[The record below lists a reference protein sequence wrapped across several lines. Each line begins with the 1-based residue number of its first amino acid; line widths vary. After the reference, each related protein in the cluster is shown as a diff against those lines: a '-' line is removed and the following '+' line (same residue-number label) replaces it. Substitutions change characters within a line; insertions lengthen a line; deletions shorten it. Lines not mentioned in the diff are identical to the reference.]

1 MQNKGYSTDWF
12 DKLKSSNNI
21 VNVISGYLT
30 LNRKGGT
37 YWACC
42 PFHHEKTP
50 SFAVNEAGQFYHCFG
65 CGESGDV
72 IKFISK
78 MEGTSYFEA
87 AKILAERCG
96 MEIPMF
102 NADDDYFKKRKH
114 LELLQNIC
122 RDSAIFYNKVLNSP
136 QGKKAM
142 EYLKGRGVLQS
153 TITKLGLGYSPNWKE
168 LVDYLKNKGYKT
180 DDIVE
185 SGVCKQGE
193 DGRIFDEMGF
203 RVVFP
208 VIDHAGKV
216 VGFSGRSMDKN
227 AMAKYKNTR
236 ATPLFN
242 KSSNIYCINFLK
254 KARLEKNYAILVE
267 GQMDVVTL
275 HQAGFNNAIAT
286 MGTAFNKNHVQ
297 TLSRF
302 VDSVIVCFD
311 GDNAG
316 KKATVKSLEP
326 LLDEGFEIKVLS
338 LPEGLD
344 PDEYIK
350 KYGAEGYQ
358 KLIDNSLPVYEFEI
372 RHEAEKLDLTNR
384 DNISKF
390 IDNCLIIIQKMKKE
404 SEKQVYLSLVANLS
418 GVPRE
423 TITRQ
428 LNLLKNTGQ
437 VETKSQAEE
446 PMQVAQT
453 KNYKAEQFI
462 LASVLHKK
470 PYATGVESGD
480 FVNNNFKSFYE
491 YLKNNNFPMVSSV
504 FDSYDV
510 DQNPDIKSLIDYD
523 FSKIS
528 NPEKEFAGCLN
539 TLELD
544 RLIAKQNQINAQ
556 IQNCTNEEVK
566 LALIKRAGELSKQIN
581 EKREKNFF

>member
-1 MQNKGYSTDWF
+1 M
-12 DKLKSSNNI
+12 
-21 VNVISGYLT
+21 
-30 LNRKGGT
+30 
-37 YWACC
+37 
-42 PFHHEKTP
+42 
-50 SFAVNEAGQFYHCFG
+50 
-65 CGESGDV
+65 
-72 IKFISK
+72 
-78 MEGTSYFEA
+78 
-87 AKILAERCG
+87 
-96 MEIPMF
+96 
-102 NADDDYFKKRKH
+102 
-114 LELLQNIC
+114 
-122 RDSAIFYNKVLNSP
+122 
-136 QGKKAM
+136 
-142 EYLKGRGVLQS
+142 
-153 TITKLGLGYSPNWKE
+153 
-168 LVDYLKNKGYKT
+168 
-180 DDIVE
+180 
-185 SGVCKQGE
+185 
-193 DGRIFDEMGF
+193 
-203 RVVFP
+203 
-208 VIDHAGKV
+208 
-216 VGFSGRSMDKN
+216 
-227 AMAKYKNTR
+227 
-236 ATPLFN
+236 
-242 KSSNIYCINFLK
+242 
-254 KARLEKNYAILVE
+254 
-267 GQMDVVTL
+267 
-275 HQAGFNNAIAT
+275 
-286 MGTAFNKNHVQ
+286 
-297 TLSRF
+297 
-302 VDSVIVCFD
+302 
-311 GDNAG
+311 
-316 KKATVKSLEP
+316 
-326 LLDEGFEIKVLS
+326 
-338 LPEGLD
+338 
-344 PDEYIK
+344 
-350 KYGAEGYQ
+350 
-358 KLIDNSLPVYEFEI
+358 IDNSLPVYEFEI

-470 PYATGVESGD
+470 PYATGVESED